1 MSFASANRAALHRV
15 REVVWGTTPANPA
28 LIETRY
34 TGESVDDNISF
45 EKSKEIR
52 ADRQLTDTVLVD
64 SSPSGSFNFEMS
76 YGAFL
81 DLIEAALMGTWSA
94 AVAITGVAGDIS
106 TVAAASDNVT
116 SSTNGK
122 FATVTIGQYIR
133 LGGFTNN
140 SGENNGLYQ
149 VTDKADNQT
158 LTVVPQPPSAE
169 TPALAAATITAGGIL
184 RNGVTERSYTLVK
197 VLNDATNVTRHV
209 FRGMRVKT
217 LQLQFQTAQIL
228 TGSFGFTG
236 KSAILTESTFAGETF
251 VPADTSELLNSVT
264 SITDIT
270 QDNAALGSEGA
281 VMQLSLE
288 LDNQHREQKGIGVL
302 GNVGVVAGQLLINMS
317 ASLYFETKAQA
328 DKFKAAT
335 TFAFSFRL
343 IDDDGNM
350 LIITLPRCKYEKFTF
365 NASGLDTDVM
375 AETTF
380 TALRD
385 PLTNCMI
392 QIDRFPAA

>member
-1 MSFASANRAALHRV
+1 MSFASANRATLLRV
-15 REVVWGTTPANPA
+15 RETVWGTTPANPA

-34 TGESVDDNISF
+34 TGESIDDNITF

-81 DLIEAALMGTWSA
+81 DLIESSLMGTWSA
-94 AVAITGVAGDIS
+94 ALAIVGVAGDIS
-106 TVAAASDNVT
+106 TVAAATDNL
-116 SSTNGK
+116 SSTTAGK
-122 FATVTIGQYIR
+122 FTNIVVGQKI
-133 LGGFTNN
+133 LLSGFTTN
-140 SGENNGLYQ
+140 SGENNGIYT
-149 VTDKADNQT
+149 VTAKTSNQLIT
-158 LTVVPQPPSAE
+158 IVPQPPSAE
-169 TPALAAATITAGGIL
+169 TPAGTDAHVDGSLL
-184 RNGVTERSYTLVK
+184 RNGITERSYTLVK
-197 VLNDATNVTRHV
+197 VLNDATTVTRHV
-209 FRGMRVKT
+209 FTGMRAKT
-217 LQLQFQTAQIL
+217 MQLQFQTAQIL

-236 KSAILTESTFAGETF
+236 KNALATESTFSGETITA
-251 VPADTSELLNSVT
+251 ADTSELLNSVT
-264 SITDIT
+264 SLTDIT
-270 QDNAALGSEGA
+270 QNNAALGSEGS

-328 DKFKAAT
+328 DMFKAAT
-335 TFAFSFRL
+335 AFAFSFRL
-343 IDDDGNM
+343 QDTDGNL
-350 LIITLPRCKYEKFTF
+350 LIVSLPRCKYEKFTF

-385 PLTNCMI
+385 PTTNCMI

>member
-1 MSFASANRAALHRV
+1 MSFASANRAALLRV
-15 REVVWGTTPANPA
+15 RETVWGTTPANPA

-94 AVAITGVAGDIS
+94 ALAIVGVAGDIS
-106 TVAAASDNVT
+106 TVAAATDNLT
-116 SSTNGK
+116 STTGGK
-122 FATVTIGQYIR
+122 FATVQVGQYIR
-133 LGGFTNN
+133 LSGFVTN

-149 VTDKADNQT
+149 VTEKQDNQT
-158 LTVVPQPPSAE
+158 LTIVPQPPSAE
-169 TPALAAATITAGGIL
+169 TPALAAANIGGSFL

-236 KSAILTESTFAGETF
+236 KSAILTESTFAGETITA
-251 VPADTSELLNSVT
+251 ADTSELLNSVT
-264 SITDIT
+264 SVTNIT

-343 IDDDGNM
+343 IDDDGNL

-385 PLTNCMI
+385 PTTNCMI
-392 QIDRFPAA
+392 QIDRFPVA